1 MKTRSLLILLTL
13 LLGLCSPAPLLPCSS
28 ASPPPARAAATL
40 ELYGT
45 FHAMGII
52 VTLDAADDPD
62 GDAIASV
69 EYRTGGEPYRAG
81 FPPSRI
87 SDTRF
92 VGSLFWLEPGTAYD
106 VRVTFSDPD
115 GSLHGV
121 TVAGTASTRAEITI
135 PAPTHSYY
143 VAHDGG
149 GTTCSEA
156 TPCSLTEGLSQAQPG
171 EAVVLRGGVY
181 RQGDI
186 SLPRSG
192 TSDKP
197 IVIRGYDGET
207 AVLNG
212 ADPDTF
218 TWSADS
224 GGGGV
229 YYADV
234 NVSGTHLVTANGQR
248 LFPYNNLDD
257 LRNLSQDNTPGFYAD
272 GVTLYVHLTGG
283 ADPNTA
289 TMVVS
294 RYGRAFYVAQDYIYF
309 LNLTFRHYGQGSY
322 PKAIYF
328 DGASDNLVQGCTFA
342 ANDIGIGIKRES
354 HRNAI
359 QDNEFYD
366 TIFDWPWDGI
376 KSYADG
382 GLEDGGIVF
391 YDPVTGRG
399 NVIRR
404 NTFHDYFDG
413 FGACPN
419 VTDDVTNETDAY
431 ENLVYRCGDDGME
444 TDGQCSNVRIW
455 ANTFH
460 DVLMGISLAPVYD
473 GPVYA
478 IRNLIYRTG
487 VGNNDYTG
495 SPFKFNSGYAKSGPM
510 YLFHN
515 TADAALPGN
524 NGIYIK
530 APGTWEMIY
539 ARNNVWAGTDYAL
552 NNYNETQ
559 PIDFDY
565 DDLYTTNPDEFVYW
579 GSGPDRH
586 MHDLVTFQTLTG
598 QETHGLDAE
607 PGFADTAT
615 ADYTLAP
622 TSDLI
627 NGGVLIPGINDD
639 YVGTAPD
646 IGAFEYQGYGFTLIP
661 APPSRAI
668 APGSVATYTIGVQ
681 PLGGFTATVTLT
693 AASPSPSLTLSLTPT
708 TVAQSSQA
716 TLTVTDTHTDTLL
729 PGLWY
734 TIPITSTGG
743 GFTHTT
749 SVGLLVGGA
758 RLYLPLVLRCIEKP
772 ILNGSTDHPWPT
784 SP

>member
-13 LLGLCSPAPLLPCSS
+13 LLGLCSPAP
-28 ASPPPARAAATL
+28 PPTARAAASL

-45 FHAMGII
+45 FHAMGVI
-52 VTLDAADDPD
+52 VTLDAGDDPD
-62 GDAIASV
+62 GDAVASV
-69 EYRTGGEPYRAG
+69 EYRTGGSGTWRQG
-81 FPPSRI
+81 FLLSRI

-92 VGSLFWLEPGTAYD
+92 VSSLFWLEPSTAYD
-106 VRVTFSDPD
+106 VRITFSDPD

-121 TVAGTASTRAEITI
+121 TVESSASTRAEIVI

-149 GTTCSEA
+149 GTACSEA

-171 EAVVLRGGVY
+171 EEVVLRDGVY
-181 RQGDI
+181 HQGDI
-186 SLPRSG
+186 SFPRSG
-192 TSDKP
+192 TSGAP

-207 AVLNG
+207 AVLDG
-212 ADPDTF
+212 ADPTTF
-218 TWSADS
+218 TWTAQ
-224 GGGGV
+224 GGGG
-229 YYADV
+229 YRTTV
-234 NVSGTHLVTANGQR
+234 NVADTHLVLSDGQR
-248 LFPYNNLDD
+248 LFPYSSLAD
-257 LRNLSQDNTPGFYAD
+257 LQALHWSVPGFYAD
-272 GVTLYVHLTGG
+272 GTTLDIHLAGN
-283 ADPNTA
+283 ANPNDA

-294 RYGRAFYVAQDYIYF
+294 RHNNAFYVEQNFIY
-309 LNLTFRHYGQGSY
+309 LVNLTFRHYGQASCA
-322 PKAIYF
+322 KAIYF
-328 DGASDNLVQGCTFA
+328 NDASDNLVQGCTFA
-342 ANDIGIGIKRES
+342 NNDLGIGIKRDS
-354 HRNAI
+354 HRNVI

-366 TIFDWPWDGI
+366 TIFDWPWNGV
-376 KSYADG
+376 KAAG
-382 GLEDGGIVF
+382 GLEDGGVVF
-391 YDPVTGRG
+391 YSNPFSGRG

-404 NTFHDYFDG
+404 NIFHDDFDG
-413 FGACPN
+413 FGACPSSIDA
-419 VTDDVTNETDAY
+419 VMTNETDVY
-431 ENLVYRCGDDGME
+431 ENTIYNMGDDGME

-455 ANTFH
+455 SNTFH

-495 SPFKFNSGYAKSGPM
+495 SPFKFNSGLGHSGPM

-559 PIDFDY
+559 PIDLDY

-598 QETHGLDAE
+598 QEPHGLDVE
-607 PGFADTAT
+607 PGFTDATT

-627 NGGVLIPGINDD
+627 NSGVLIPGINDD

-668 APGSVATYTIGVQ
+668 APGAVATYTIRVQ
-681 PLGGFTATVTLT
+681 PIGGFTHTVTLI
-693 AASPSPSLTLSLTPT
+693 AASPSPSLTLSLTTT

-716 TLTVTDTHTDTLL
+716 TLTITDTHTGTTLL

-734 TIPITSTGG
+734 TIPITATGG
-743 GFTHTT
+743 GLTQTT

-758 RLYLPLVLRCIEKP
+758 RVYLPAILRDYP
-772 ILNGSTDHPWPT
+772 
-784 SP
+784 